1 VGQLLIILLSSNKDS
16 FLTKRRRFENLRRF
30 PILLFSM
37 TYQQTIDYLYAQL
50 PMFQRIGTAAYK
62 KDLTN
67 TLTLCGRLDN
77 PHRTFPTIHVAGTNG
92 KGSVSFMLAAIFQA
106 AGYKTGL
113 YVSPHY
119 KDFRER
125 IRVNGE
131 YITKKH
137 VVQFVKYQ
145 KVEFETIKPSFFEM
159 TVALAF
165 DYFRAEKV
173 DIAIIET
180 GLGGRLDSTNIVSP
194 LVSVITNI
202 SFDHTNLL
210 GNTLELIAGEKAGII
225 KPKTPVVIGE
235 EQAET
240 RPVFERKALEMNAS
254 IVFASRNYRCEKV
267 ATDELEHA
275 HFNIFK
281 DDKLLYENLKLNATG
296 DYQSKNL
303 ATVLQTIAA
312 LPTPF
317 KRDLNEKVIRYGL
330 ENLKQLT
337 QFMGRWQVIGQN
349 PTIVCDSA
357 HNEGGITLA
366 LEQLNQLKFNQLH
379 IVIGFVSDK
388 DWAKTLALFPKKAI
402 YYFAKADI
410 PRGLNAEILCAEAQ
424 KMGFNGNAYESV
436 RAAFGHAR
444 QYADKK
450 DLIFVGGSIFVVGEV
465 L

>member
-1 VGQLLIILLSSNKDS
+1 
-16 FLTKRRRFENLRRF
+16 
-30 PILLFSM
+30 M
-37 TYQQTIDYLYAQL
+37 TYPQTIDYLYAQL
-50 PMFQRIGTAAYK
+50 PMFQRIGTAAFK

-67 TLTLCGRLDN
+67 TLALCAALDHPQN
-77 PHRTFPTIHVAGTNG
+77 AFPTIHVAGTNG

-125 IRVNGE
+125 IRVNGKYISKN
-131 YITKKH
+131 YIT
-137 VVQFVKYQ
+137 QFVKNH
-145 KVEFETIKPSFFEM
+145 KVDFETIHPSFFEM

-180 GLGGRLDSTNIVSP
+180 GLGGRLDSTNIISP

-202 SFDHTNLL
+202 SFDHMNLL

-240 RPVFERKALEMNAS
+240 RAVFEHKALEMNAS
-254 IVFASRNYRCEKV
+254 MVFASRNYRCEKSL
-267 ATDELEHA
+267 TDDLEYA
-275 HFNIFK
+275 VFNVFEG
-281 DDKLLYENLKLNATG
+281 DKLLYENLKLNAIG
-296 DYQSKNL
+296 DYQTQNL
-303 ATVLQTIAA
+303 ATVLQTIAT
-312 LPTPF
+312 LPPSF
-317 KRDLNEKVIRYGL
+317 KKDLDEKAIRDGL
-330 ENLKQLT
+330 EHLKKWT
-337 QFMGRWQVIGQN
+337 QFMGRWQVIGKN

-357 HNEGGITLA
+357 HNEGGIQWA
-366 LEQLNQLKFNQLH
+366 LKQLNSLKFNQLH
-379 IVIGFVSDK
+379 LVIGFVSDK
-388 DWAKTLALFPKKAI
+388 DWVKTLDLFPKNAT
-402 YYFAKADI
+402 YYFAKANI
-410 PRGLNAEILCAEAQ
+410 PRGLNAEILCLEAQ
-424 KMGFNGNAYESV
+424 KMGFQGKAYASV
-436 RAAFGHAR
+436 RTALAYAR
-444 QYADKK
+444 RRAQVN

>member
-1 VGQLLIILLSSNKDS
+1 
-16 FLTKRRRFENLRRF
+16 
-30 PILLFSM
+30 M
-37 TYQQTIDYLYAQL
+37 TYKQTIDYLYAQL
-50 PMFQRIGTAAYK
+50 PMFQRIGAAAFK

-67 TLTLCGRLDN
+67 TLTLCARLDN
-77 PHRTFPTIHVAGTNG
+77 PQHAYPTIHVAGTNG

-125 IRVNGE
+125 IRVNGN
-131 YITKKH
+131 YITQKH
-137 VVQFVKYQ
+137 IIKFVKYQ
-145 KVEFETIKPSFFEM
+145 KVEFETIQPSFFEM

-180 GLGGRLDSTNIVSP
+180 GLGGRLDSTNIISP

-210 GNTLELIAGEKAGII
+210 GDTLELIAGEKAGII
-225 KPKTPVVIGE
+225 KPKTPIVIGE
-235 EQAET
+235 EQAES
-240 RPVFERKALEMNAS
+240 RPVFERKALEMNAP
-254 IVFASRNYRCEKV
+254 ITFASRNYRCEKV
-267 ATDELEHA
+267 ETDALEYA

-281 DDKLLYENLKLNATG
+281 DDKLLYENLKLNAMG

-303 ATVLQTIAA
+303 TTVLQTIAA

-317 KRDLNEKVIRYGL
+317 KRDLDEKVIRYGL

-337 QFMGRWQVIGQN
+337 QFIGRWHLIGQN

-357 HNEGGITLA
+357 HNEGGIQLA
-366 LEQLNQLKFNQLH
+366 LAQLNQLEFNQLH
-379 IVIGFVSDK
+379 LVIGFVSDK
-388 DWAKTLALFPKKAI
+388 DWVKTLALFPKNAI

-410 PRGLNAEILCAEAQ
+410 PRGLNAETLCEAAQ
-424 KMGFNGNAYESV
+424 KMGLNGNAYQSV
-436 RAAFGHAR
+436 YLALKSAKKRA
-444 QYADKK
+444 QKK

>member
-1 VGQLLIILLSSNKDS
+1 
-16 FLTKRRRFENLRRF
+16 
-30 PILLFSM
+30 M
-37 TYQQTIDYLYAQL
+37 TYLQTINYLYAQL
-50 PMFQRIGTAAYK
+50 PMFQRIGAAAFK

-67 TLTLCGRLDN
+67 TLTLCARLDN
-77 PHRTFPTIHVAGTNG
+77 PQHTYPTIHVAGTNG

-131 YITKKH
+131 YITRKH
-137 VVQFVKYQ
+137 IIKFVKYQ
-145 KVEFETIKPSFFEM
+145 KTEFEKIQPSFFEM

-180 GLGGRLDSTNIVSP
+180 GLGGRLDSTNIISP

-202 SFDHTNLL
+202 SFDHMNLL
-210 GNTLELIAGEKAGII
+210 GDTLELIAGEKAGII
-225 KPKTPVVIGE
+225 KPQTPVVIGE

-240 RPVFERKALEMNAS
+240 RPVFERKALEMNAP
-254 IVFASRNYRCEKV
+254 IVFATRNYRCEKV
-267 ATDELEHA
+267 STDGLEHA
-275 HFNIFK
+275 IFNVFK
-281 DDKLLYENLKLNATG
+281 GDKLLYENLKLNAIG

-317 KRDLNEKVIRYGL
+317 RKDLNEKGIRYGL

-337 QFMGRWQVIGQN
+337 QFIGRWHVIGQN

-366 LEQLNQLKFNQLH
+366 LSQLNQLEFNQLH

-388 DWAKTLALFPKKAI
+388 DWAKTLALFPKNAI
-402 YYFAKADI
+402 YYFAKANI

-424 KMGFNGNAYESV
+424 KMGFNGKAYESV
-436 RAAFGHAR
+436 RFALADAR
-444 QYADKK
+444 KRAREK

>member
-1 VGQLLIILLSSNKDS
+1 
-16 FLTKRRRFENLRRF
+16 
-30 PILLFSM
+30 M
-37 TYQQTIDYLYAQL
+37 TYKQTIDYLYAQL
-50 PMFQRIGTAAYK
+50 PMFQRIGAAAFK

-67 TLTLCGRLDN
+67 TLKLCARLDN
-77 PHRTFPTIHVAGTNG
+77 PQHTYPTIHVAGTNG

-125 IRVNGE
+125 IRVNGN
-131 YITKKH
+131 YITKKYIT
-137 VVQFVKYQ
+137 QFVKYQ

-165 DYFRAEKV
+165 DYFRAENV

-180 GLGGRLDSTNIVSP
+180 GLGGRLDSTNIISP

-210 GNTLELIAGEKAGII
+210 GDTLELIAGEKAGII

-235 EQAET
+235 ERAET

-254 IVFASRNYRCEKV
+254 ITFASRNYRCEKV
-267 ATDELEHA
+267 IADELDYIL
-275 HFNIFK
+275 FNIYK
-281 DDKLLYENLKLNATG
+281 GNKLLYENLKLNAVG

-317 KRDLNEKVIRYGL
+317 KKGLDEKVIRYGL

-337 QFMGRWQVIGQN
+337 QFIGRWHVIGQN

-366 LEQLNQLKFNQLH
+366 LAQLNQLEFNQLH

-388 DWAKTLALFPKKAI
+388 DWSKTLALFPKNAL

-410 PRGLNAEILCAEAQ
+410 PRGLNAEILRSEAG
-424 KMGFNGNAYESV
+424 KMGFNGKAYESV
-436 RAAFGHAR
+436 RMALANAR
-444 QYADKK
+444 KRAREK

>member
-1 VGQLLIILLSSNKDS
+1 
-16 FLTKRRRFENLRRF
+16 
-30 PILLFSM
+30 M
-37 TYQQTIDYLYAQL
+37 TYNQTIDYLYAQL
-50 PMFQRIGTAAYK
+50 PMFQRIGTAAFK

-67 TLTLCGRLDN
+67 TLALCARLDN
-77 PHRTFPTIHVAGTNG
+77 PQHTFPTIHIAGTNG

-131 YITKKH
+131 YITKNH
-137 VVQFVKYQ
+137 VVRFVKYQ

-165 DYFRAEKV
+165 DYFRYEKV

-180 GLGGRLDSTNIVSP
+180 GLGGRLDSTNIISP

-202 SFDHTNLL
+202 SFDHMNLL
-210 GNTLELIAGEKAGII
+210 GDTLELIAGEKAGII

-235 EQAET
+235 EQPET

-254 IVFASRNYRCEKV
+254 IVFASRNYRCEKL
-267 ATDELEHA
+267 ATSDLEHA
-275 HFNIFK
+275 IFNVFK
-281 DDKLLYENLKLNATG
+281 GDKLLYENLKLNAIG

-303 ATVLQTIAA
+303 TTVLQTIAA
-312 LPTPF
+312 LPAPF
-317 KRDLNEKVIRYGL
+317 KKDLNEKVIRYGL

-337 QFMGRWQVIGQN
+337 QFIGRWQVIGQN

-388 DWAKTLALFPKKAI
+388 DWIKTLALFPKNAI
-402 YYFAKADI
+402 YYFAKANI
-410 PRGLNAEILCAEAQ
+410 PRGLNAETLCAEAQ
-424 KMGFNGNAYESV
+424 KLGFQGKSYESV
-436 RAAFGHAR
+436 RSALTDAQQQA
-444 QYADKK
+444 QEK